1 MQGKKKTCNTLCWV
15 IGFFVLWEI
24 VADVML
30 YVLHDPNA
38 EKKLTAPHVIVMQFG
53 ADAAHLLNEAGIT
66 FSRAAMGFA
75 IGAAFAF
82 VLAVLMSLSR
92 LIETTLLPYLLL
104 SQMIPILGLAPIVF
118 SLVKDLD
125 TARIVIAAY
134 MSFFP
139 VSISLLSGF
148 KSVREDQQTLMYSY
162 ASSTW
167 QRYRFLILPSAL
179 PYLFSGMKIAAPLAV
194 TASILVDTLSVQD
207 GIGQIIVYSLA
218 GGGALGAFWPAV
230 VLGALLGVLAY
241 NLVTLAEYILV
252 PWDRSSTGKGDA
264 A

>member
-1 MQGKKKTCNTLCWV
+1 MAARRRKWNTVFWIV
-15 IGFFVLWEI
+15 GFFALWEI
-24 VADVML
+24 TADVLL
-30 YVLHDPNA
+30 YLLHDPNA
-38 EKKLTAPHVIVMQFG
+38 EKKLTAPSAVLRQFF
-53 ADAAHLLNEAGIT
+53 ADAPHLLTQAGVT

-82 VLAVLMSLSR
+82 LLAVLMSLSR
-92 LIETTLLPYLLL
+92 LIETTLMPYLLL
-104 SQMIPILGLAPIVF
+104 SQMIPILGLAPIIF

-139 VSISLLSGF
+139 VSLNLLSGF
-148 KSVREDQQTLMYSY
+148 KAVREDQKTLMYSY
-162 ASSTW
+162 AANKW
-167 QRYRFLILPSAL
+167 QLYRFLILPSAL
-179 PYLFSGMKIAAPLAV
+179 PYLFAGMKIAAPLAV

-230 VLGALLGVLAY
+230 VLGALLGVIAY
-241 NLVTLAEYILV
+241 NLVTLAEYIFV
-252 PWDRSSTGKGDA
+252 PWDRNNAGGGNET
-264 A
+264 

>member
-1 MQGKKKTCNTLCWV
+1 MAGRKKTLNTVCWI
-15 IGFFVLWEI
+15 IGFFVLWEA
-24 VADVML
+24 VADIML
-30 YVLHDPNA
+30 YLLHDPNA
-38 EKKLTAPHVIVMQFG
+38 EKKLTAPSLILQQFV
-53 ADAAHLLNEAGIT
+53 ADAPHLLTEAGIT
-66 FSRAAMGFA
+66 FSRAAIGFA

-82 VLAVLMSLSR
+82 LLAVLMSLSR

-104 SQMIPILGLAPIVF
+104 SQMIPILGLAPIIF

-139 VSISLLSGF
+139 ISINLLSGF
-148 KSVREDQQTLMYSY
+148 KAVRTDQQTLMYSY
-162 ASSTW
+162 ACSKW
-167 QRYRFLILPSAL
+167 QLYRFLILPSAL
-179 PYLFSGMKIAAPLAV
+179 PYLFAGMKIAAPLAV

-230 VLGALLGVLAY
+230 VLGALLGVISY
-241 NLVTLAEYILV
+241 NIVTLAEFILV
-252 PWDRSSTGKGDA
+252 PWDRGEAGKEKSA
-264 A
+264 